1 MGPVRAA
8 RIAVPAFGVR
18 EARVALIALALAA
31 LLVPAFAGPFWVFV
45 AIEVIVFSLYAVT
58 FNLLFGFGGMLPFG
72 HAAFFGLGAYVLA
85 VLVKKAAWHPLLG
98 LGVAP
103 FVCAAAAAFV
113 AVFCVRL
120 TGIYLGMLSFA
131 FQMLLYTVIFKW
143 YSLTGGD
150 DGLSGLGVPGAVG
163 TPAALYYLT
172 LVICGASLLFLWR
185 LVRSPF
191 GKALQAAKSNAEK
204 SAAIGVNVALH
215 RGVAFVVAGAF
226 AGLAG
231 ALFALA
237 NQSVFPGWLNW
248 TASAVPIVMTVLGG
262 MHSFVGPIIGS
273 AVYVVLQT
281 VLTGYTEYWA
291 LILGVLVIAIVM
303 VMPQGI
309 MGYLRG

>member
-1 MGPVRAA
+1 MGSVRAA
-8 RIAVPAFGVR
+8 RLSALPISVR
-18 EARVALIALALAA
+18 HARIALAAVALAA
-31 LLVPAFAGPFWVFV
+31 LLLPALAGPFWVFV
-45 AIEVIVFSLYAVT
+45 AIEVVVFALYAVT

-72 HAAFFGLGAYVLA
+72 HAAFFGLGAYAVA

-98 LGVAP
+98 LGAAP
-103 FVCAAAAAFV
+103 LVCAAAAAFV

-120 TGIYLGMLSFA
+120 TGIYLGMLSFS

-150 DGLSGLGVPGAVG
+150 DGLSGLAMPGALG
-163 TPAALYYLT
+163 TPAALYYLSLA
-172 LVICGASLLFLWR
+172 LVAVSLAFLWR

-191 GKALQAAKSNAEK
+191 GKALQAAKSNAQK
-204 SAAIGVNVALH
+204 SAAIGVNVAWH
-215 RGVAFVVAGAF
+215 RGLTFVIAGGF

-231 ALFALA
+231 GLFALA

-262 MHSFVGPIIGS
+262 MHSFIGPIIGS

-291 LILGVLVIAIVM
+291 LILGALVIAIVM
-303 VMPQGI
+303 VMPDGI
-309 MGYLRG
+309 MGYFRG

>member
-1 MGPVRAA
+1 MSVR
-8 RIAVPAFGVR
+8 F
-18 EARVALIALALAA
+18 ALIAVALAA
-31 LLVPAFAGPFWVFV
+31 LLIPAFAGPFWVFV
-45 AIEVIVFSLYAVT
+45 AIEVVVFALYAVT

-72 HAAFFGLGAYVLA
+72 HAAFFGLGAYALA
-85 VLVKKAAWHPLLG
+85 VLVKKAGWHPLLA
-98 LGVAP
+98 LGAAP
-103 FVCAAAAAFV
+103 LVCAAASAFV

-120 TGIYLGMLSFA
+120 TGIYLGMLSFS

-150 DGLSGLGVPGAVG
+150 DGLSGLAVPGPMG
-163 TPAALYYLT
+163 GPGALYYLSLA
-172 LVICGASLLFLWR
+172 LVTVSLVFLWL

-191 GKALQAAKSNAEK
+191 GKALQAAKSNPQK
-204 SAAIGVNVALH
+204 SAAIGVNVAFH
-215 RGVAFVVAGAF
+215 RGIAFVVAGFF

-248 TASAVPIVMTVLGG
+248 TASAAPIVMTVLGG
-262 MHSFVGPIIGS
+262 THSFIGPILGS

-303 VMPQGI
+303 LMPDGI
-309 MGYLRG
+309 MGYFRQVRGG

>member
-1 MGPVRAA
+1 MNA
-8 RIAVPAFGVR
+8 RYAIILV
-18 EARVALIALALAA
+18 ALAA
-31 LLVPAFAGPFWVFV
+31 LVAPLVSNAFWIFV
-45 AIEVIVFSLYAVT
+45 YIEVIVFALYAVT

-72 HAAFFGLGAYVLA
+72 HAAFFGLGAYSLA
-85 VLVKKAAWHPLLG
+85 VLVKKAAWHPLLA
-98 LGVAP
+98 L
-103 FVCAAAAAFV
+103 CAAPLASAVAAAFV

-120 TGIYLGMLSFA
+120 TGIYLGMLSFS

-150 DGLSGLGVPGAVG
+150 DGLSGIALRGAS
-163 TPAALYYLT
+163 PLQLYYLSLA
-172 LVICGASLLFLWR
+172 LVAASLTFLWL

-191 GKALQAAKSNAEK
+191 GKALQAAKSNPMK
-204 SAAIGVNVALH
+204 SLAIGVNVPFH

-231 ALFALA
+231 GLFVLA
-237 NQSVFPGWLNW
+237 NESVFPGWLNW

-262 MHSFVGPIIGS
+262 MHSFVGPVIGA

-303 VMPQGI
+303 LMPEGI
-309 MGYLRG
+309 AGFFDRAGRK

>member
-1 MGPVRAA
+1 MSALVLQARHARLGLIVLAA
-8 RIAVPAFGVR
+8 
-18 EARVALIALALAA
+18 AA

-45 AIEVIVFSLYAVT
+45 AIEVVVFALYAVT

-72 HAAFFGLGAYVLA
+72 HAAFFGLGAYAVA
-85 VLVKKAAWHPLLG
+85 VLVKKAAWHPLLAMG
-98 LGVAP
+98 IAP
-103 FVCAAAAAFV
+103 LVCAAAAAFV

-120 TGIYLGMLSFA
+120 TGIYLGMLSFS

-150 DGLSGLGVPGAVG
+150 DGLSGLAVPGALG
-163 TPAALYYLT
+163 TPAALYYVSLA
-172 LVICGASLLFLWR
+172 LVVPSLVFLR
-185 LVRSPF
+185 QLVHSPF
-191 GKALQAAKSNAEK
+191 GKALQAAKSNPQK
-204 SAAIGVNVALH
+204 SAAIGINVAFH
-215 RGVAFVVAGAF
+215 RGIAFVVAGAF

-262 MHSFVGPIIGS
+262 MHSFIGPIIGS

-291 LILGVLVIAIVM
+291 LVLGALVIGIVM
-303 VMPQGI
+303 LMPEGI
-309 MGYLRG
+309 MGYFKEARRG

>member
-1 MGPVRAA
+1 MSVRL
-8 RIAVPAFGVR
+8 
-18 EARVALIALALAA
+18 ALIIVAASA
-31 LLVPAFAGPFWVFV
+31 LLIPAFAGPFWVFV
-45 AIEVIVFSLYAVT
+45 AIEVVVFALYAVT

-72 HAAFFGLGAYVLA
+72 HAAFFGLGAYAVA
-85 VLVKKAAWHPLLG
+85 VLVKKAAWHPLLA

-103 FVCAAAAAFV
+103 FACAAAAAFV

-150 DGLSGLGVPGAVG
+150 DGLSGLAVPGAMG
-163 TPAALYYLT
+163 EPAALYYLSLA
-172 LVICGASLLFLWR
+172 LVTVSLVFLWR
-185 LVRSPF
+185 LVHSPF
-191 GKALQAAKSNAEK
+191 GKGLQAAKSNPQK
-204 SAAIGVNVALH
+204 SAAIGINVAFH
-215 RGVAFVVAGAF
+215 RGIAFMVAGAF

-262 MHSFVGPIIGS
+262 VHSFIGPIIGS

-291 LILGVLVIAIVM
+291 LILGVLVIGIVM
-303 VMPQGI
+303 LMPEGI
-309 MGYLRG
+309 MGYFRG

>member
-1 MGPVRAA
+1 MSA
-8 RIAVPAFGVR
+8 RL
-18 EARVALIALALAA
+18 ALILIAASA
-31 LLVPAFAGPFWVFV
+31 LLIPAFAGPFWVFV
-45 AIEVIVFSLYAVT
+45 AIEVVVFALYAVT

-72 HAAFFGLGAYVLA
+72 HAAFFGLGAYAVA
-85 VLVKKAAWHPLLG
+85 VLVKKAAWHPLLA
-98 LGVAP
+98 LGAAP

-113 AVFCVRL
+113 ALFCVRL
-120 TGIYLGMLSFA
+120 TGIYLGMLSFS

-150 DGLSGLGVPGAVG
+150 DGLSGLGIPGLLG
-163 TPAALYYLT
+163 TPAALYYLS
-172 LVICGASLLFLWR
+172 LAVVAVSLLFLWR
-185 LVRSPF
+185 LAHSPF
-191 GKALQAAKSNAEK
+191 GKALQAAKSNAQK
-204 SAAIGVNVALH
+204 SAAIGINVALH
-215 RGVAFVVAGAF
+215 RGITFMVAGAF

-291 LILGVLVIAIVM
+291 LILGALVIGIVM
-303 VMPQGI
+303 LMPEGI
-309 MGYLRG
+309 MGYFRG

>member
-1 MGPVRAA
+1 MHSRLAVLVLLVIAA
-8 RIAVPAFGVR
+8 
-18 EARVALIALALAA
+18 AA

-45 AIEVIVFSLYAVT
+45 AIEVVVFALYAVT

-72 HAAFFGLGAYVLA
+72 HAAFFGLGAYAVA
-85 VLVKKAAWHPLLG
+85 VLVKKADWHPLLA
-98 LGVAP
+98 LGGAP
-103 FVCAAAAAFV
+103 LVCAAAAVFV

-120 TGIYLGMLSFA
+120 TGIYLGMLSFS

-150 DGLSGLGVPGAVG
+150 DGLSGVAVPGALGKPV
-163 TPAALYYLT
+163 ALYYLCLA
-172 LVICGASLLFLWR
+172 LVVVSLFFLWR

-191 GKALQAAKSNAEK
+191 GKALQAAKSNPQK
-204 SAAIGVNVALH
+204 SAAIGINVAFH

-231 ALFALA
+231 GLFALA

-248 TASAVPIVMTVLGG
+248 TASAVPIVMAVLGG
-262 MHSFVGPIIGS
+262 MHSFVGPILGA

-291 LILGVLVIAIVM
+291 LILGALVIGIVM
-303 VMPQGI
+303 LMPRGI
-309 MGYLRG
+309 MGYFRG

>member
-1 MGPVRAA
+1 MRA
-8 RIAVPAFGVR
+8 R
-18 EARVALIALALAA
+18 LLLAA
-31 LLVPAFAGPFWVFV
+31 LAIALLAAPAFTGPFWIFV
-45 AIEVIVFSLYAVT
+45 AIEVVVFALYAAS

-72 HAAFFGLGAYVLA
+72 HAAFFGLGAYSLA
-85 VLVKKAAWHPLLG
+85 VLVKKAAWHALLALSAAPL
-98 LGVAP
+98 
-103 FVCAAAAAFV
+103 VCALAAALVAF
-113 AVFCVRL
+113 FCVRL
-120 TGIYLGMLSFA
+120 TGIYLGMLSFS
-131 FQMLLYTVIFKW
+131 FQMLLYTVVFKW

-150 DGLSGLGVPGAVG
+150 DGLSGVRLAGPLGTANG
-163 TPAALYYLT
+163 LYYLSLA
-172 LVICGASLLFLWR
+172 LVAAMLGFLWL

-191 GKALQAAKSNAEK
+191 GKALQAAKSNPQK
-204 SAAIGVNVALH
+204 SAAIGIHVALH
-215 RGVAFVVAGAF
+215 RSIAFAIAGAL

-262 MHSFVGPIIGS
+262 VHSFIGPIIGA

-291 LILGVLVIAIVM
+291 LILGALVIGIVM
-303 VMPQGI
+303 LMPEGI

>member
-1 MGPVRAA
+1 MPVIPSPTKHSRKALMLLLAVAA
-8 RIAVPAFGVR
+8 
-18 EARVALIALALAA
+18 AA
-31 LLVPAFAGPFWVFV
+31 LLVPALAGPFWVFI
-45 AIEVIVFSLYAVT
+45 AIEVVVFALYAVT

-72 HAAFFGLGAYVLA
+72 HAAFFGLGAYAVA
-85 VLVKKAAWHPLLG
+85 VLVKKADWHPLLA
-98 LGVAP
+98 LGGAP
-103 FVCAAAAAFV
+103 LVCAAAAAFV

-120 TGIYLGMLSFA
+120 TGIYLGMLSFS

-150 DGLSGLGVPGAVG
+150 DGLSGLAVPGTLGRPV
-163 TPAALYYLT
+163 ALYYLSLA
-172 LVICGASLLFLWR
+172 LVVVSLVFLWR

-191 GKALQAAKSNAEK
+191 GKALQAAKSNPQK
-204 SAAIGVNVALH
+204 SAAIGINVALH
-215 RGVAFVVAGAF
+215 RGVAFMVAGAF

-231 ALFALA
+231 GLFALA

-262 MHSFVGPIIGS
+262 VHSFIGPIIGA

-291 LILGVLVIAIVM
+291 LILGALVIGIVM
-303 VMPQGI
+303 LMPEGI
-309 MGYLRG
+309 IGYLRG

>member
-1 MGPVRAA
+1 MSVRFALLA
-8 RIAVPAFGVR
+8 
-18 EARVALIALALAA
+18 VALGA
-31 LLVPAFAGPFWVFV
+31 LLVPALAGPFWVFV
-45 AIEVIVFSLYAVT
+45 AIEVVVFALYAVT

-72 HAAFFGLGAYVLA
+72 HAAFFGLGAYALA
-85 VLVKKAAWHPLLG
+85 VLVKKAAWHPLFALG
-98 LGVAP
+98 AAP
-103 FVCAAAAAFV
+103 LICAAAAAFV

-120 TGIYLGMLSFA
+120 TGIYLGMLSFS

-150 DGLSGLGVPGAVG
+150 DGLSGLAVPGFMG
-163 TPAALYYLT
+163 GPGALYYLSLA
-172 LVICGASLLFLWR
+172 LVSGSLVFLWF

-191 GKALQAAKSNAEK
+191 GKALQAAKSNPQK
-204 SAAIGVNVALH
+204 SAAIGVNVSFH
-215 RGVAFVVAGAF
+215 RGIAFVVAGFF

-248 TASAVPIVMTVLGG
+248 TASAAPIVMTVLGG
-262 MHSFVGPIIGS
+262 THSFIGPILGS

-291 LILGVLVIAIVM
+291 LILGALVIAIVM
-303 VMPQGI
+303 LMPEGI
-309 MGYLRG
+309 MGYFKQARGG